1 MSVPNEQPIYRR
13 LRPPSGTAVCVSTR
27 DDRVTIAVG
36 ARQRVNC
43 DRETAYAVWRALT
56 TTLFADG
63 ATAPK
68 WAMRVPEASRQ

>member
-1 MSVPNEQPIYRR
+1 MTATDARPIYRR

-27 DDRVTIAVG
+27 EDRITIAVG

-43 DRETAYAVWRALT
+43 DREDAYAVWRALT

-63 ATAPK
+63 STAPK
-68 WAMRVPEASRQ
+68 WAMCVPEASSQ